1 VETVDRRDVAITEA
15 RLERR
20 RNGRARRGNQAA
32 GIDVGELIHVA
43 VSLAGRRRAILSE
56 PPGVVPE
63 RLIQRD
69 LVRGVNDVGL
79 AIMYDVRRYQA
90 HAQMVIVLLF
100 EATVAEGLGILVQSK
115 RLGNRG

>member
-1 VETVDRRDVAITEA
+1 
-15 RLERR
+15 
-20 RNGRARRGNQAA
+20 
-32 GIDVGELIHVA
+32 
-43 VSLAGRRRAILSE
+43 
-56 PPGVVPE
+56 
-63 RLIQRD
+63 
-69 LVRGVNDVGL
+69 VNDVGL